1 MIYCYD
7 YQSNQTLQ
15 FANTKEAA
23 EKFDISLRCVQRG
36 ISDSWLVKN
45 RFLFDIE
52 EIPQIE
58 IEAKKPKPYYVLD
71 LKTNQ
76 VFEFERLIETTDFLS
91 SFYNIE
97 VRYDVVCRAIKHHYL
112 CLKRFFIARE
122 NDFSFIKNHRHH
134 KLIRRIAKAGIEV

>member
-58 IEAKKPKPYYVLD
+58 IEVKKPKPYYVLD

-76 VFEFERLIETTDFLS
+76 VFEFNRLIDVAEYLNSLCNT
-91 SFYNIE
+91 N
-97 VRYDVVCRAIKHHYL
+97 VRYDSLSRASKLHYL
-112 CLKRFFIARE
+112 CIKRFFIARE

-134 KLIRRIAKAGIEV
+134 KLIRRIAKAGVEV